1 MNVRVDSP
9 RPLAAKTWVS
19 AKVEVSSAAASNQ
32 IVSYDDLQPRG
43 TIFLDLAE
51 TFWLLICGDCITMV
65 QKPEEQHS
73 LYTSTVTQWE
83 TFIPGNLSLR
93 AKFSK
98 LPLYRYFA

>member
-43 TIFLDLAE
+43 TIFL
-51 TFWLLICGDCITMV
+51 GDCITMV